1 MVMSERQPGMTQKRE
16 GQLRLPAHTGKACA
30 EWRAQRGEVRRADIG
45 QLAGLDV
52 APELFDRVQVGRIA
66 WQPLDRQPRVLSGQV
81 GGHHAA
87 RVTTQAIPD
96 EQQAL
101 PGEVALEIAQK
112 ADQGRVRVAPR
123 TRVEEEA
130 RPAAVPAKRQGP
142 GDRQPLP
149 MSPRVDQDRRFAA
162 RSPGATDDGLLRD
175 AAFVFEDESGV
186 SQQPVVRRTWAPRG
200 ETPVLI
206 HTGGHWKRLSIAGAL
221 AFRWD
226 GRRTRF
232 FFHTRAGSYTD
243 AALICFLRDLKRHF
257 PRQRLLLIWD
267 GLSGHTS
274 RVMTAYLARQH
285 AWLTVERLPGYA
297 PDLNPI
303 EQLWGN
309 VKTRELANVCAPNLA
324 ALRPPL
330 RAGFARVR
338 RQPQL
343 AFAFLRHAGLA
354 F

>member
-149 MSPRVDQDRRFAA
+149 MSPRVDQDRDRKSTRLNSSHLVISYA
-162 RSPGATDDGLLRD
+162 
-175 AAFVFEDESGV
+175 VF
-186 SQQPVVRRTWAPRG
+186 
-200 ETPVLI
+200 
-206 HTGGHWKRLSIAGAL
+206 
-221 AFRWD
+221 
-226 GRRTRF
+226 
-232 FFHTRAGSYTD
+232 
-243 AALICFLRDLKRHF
+243 CLK
-257 PRQRLLLIWD
+257 
-267 GLSGHTS
+267 
-274 RVMTAYLARQH
+274 
-285 AWLTVERLPGYA
+285 
-297 PDLNPI
+297 
-303 EQLWGN
+303 
-309 VKTRELANVCAPNLA
+309 KK
-324 ALRPPL
+324 
-330 RAGFARVR
+330 
-338 RQPQL
+338 
-343 AFAFLRHAGLA
+343 
-354 F
+354 